1 MFIFDEP
8 TTGLHFHDINKL
20 LAAFNALIERGHTIV
35 IVEHNMDVIKCA
47 DWVVDLG
54 PEAGTG
60 GGRVVFEGTPRNLEQ
75 CPASYTGKYL
85 RLRTKLSTNTAP
97 VKAEFPRQATTMEF
111 FTYRL
116 PNGIRGIHRQVKSNV
131 AHCALVI
138 NAGSRDEHPDQYGL
152 AHLTEHAFFKGTQ
165 RRRAWQVNCRLE
177 NLGGELNAFT
187 TKEDT
192 TIHATTLRGDFPR
205 AAELIA
211 DVAFRSTFPERELE
225 REKEV
230 IADEI
235 NTYKDSPADLIY
247 DTFEDMLFAG
257 SELGHNIL
265 GRKNALARYD
275 GEAIRAFTGR
285 THTTDQMVFSSI
297 GNFSAKTAEAVAAR
311 YFAGQAASARG
322 FGRVA
327 PAPCAAFEK
336 TVVKHTHQT
345 HCIIGNRAYGIGE
358 EKRLPLALLINILG
372 GPCANSL
379 LNVVVREKNGL
390 SYNIEASYTPYSD
403 SGIVAIYFSSE
414 NGNTAQCIEPRSKGN
429 CTGCARRRS
438 PHASCVD
445 GEKTVHR
452 TAGHIEREQRR
463 VHAGGRKKFPDA
475 RRRGYHGTGL
485 RQSART
491 DRRTAHRGRRRGFL
505 RHVETHL

>member
-1 MFIFDEP
+1 
-8 TTGLHFHDINKL
+8 
-20 LAAFNALIERGHTIV
+20 
-35 IVEHNMDVIKCA
+35 
-47 DWVVDLG
+47 
-54 PEAGTG
+54 
-60 GGRVVFEGTPRNLEQ
+60 
-75 CPASYTGKYL
+75 
-85 RLRTKLSTNTAP
+85 
-97 VKAEFPRQATTMEF
+97 MEF

-131 AHCALVI
+131 AHCALVV

-211 DVAFRSTFPERELE
+211 DIAFRSTFPERELE

-265 GRKNALARYD
+265 GRKCARTLRRGGDPRLHRPHAHDRPD
-275 GEAIRAFTGR
+275 GILVDRKLLGQNRRSRRGTLFRRAG
-285 THTTDQMVFSSI
+285 
-297 GNFSAKTAEAVAAR
+297 
-311 YFAGQAASARG
+311 G
-322 FGRVA
+322 FGTRFRQGSPGTLRGLRKDGREAHAPDTLHHRRPRVR
-327 PAPCAAFEK
+327 
-336 TVVKHTHQT
+336 H
-345 HCIIGNRAYGIGE
+345 RR
-358 EKRLPLALLINILG
+358 EKRLPLALLTNILG

-379 LNVVVREKNGL
+379 LNVVVREKERAVVQHRSQL
-390 SYNIEASYTPYSD
+390 HAYSD
-403 SGIVAIYFSSE
+403 TGIVAIYFSSE
-414 NGNTAQCIEPRSKGN
+414 NGNTAQCIDLIEGELRKLRTAPL
-429 CTGCARRRS
+429 TA
-438 PHASCVD
+438 ASCRWR
-445 GEKTVHR
+445 KNSSSHSSPYRARAT
-452 TAGHIEREQRR
+452 R
-463 VHAGGRKKFPDA
+463 VHAGRRKKFPDA

-485 RQSART
+485 RQVRS
-491 DRRTAHRGRRRGFL
+491 H
-505 RHVETHL
+505 

>member
-1 MFIFDEP
+1 
-8 TTGLHFHDINKL
+8 
-20 LAAFNALIERGHTIV
+20 
-35 IVEHNMDVIKCA
+35 
-47 DWVVDLG
+47 
-54 PEAGTG
+54 
-60 GGRVVFEGTPRNLEQ
+60 
-75 CPASYTGKYL
+75 
-85 RLRTKLSTNTAP
+85 
-97 VKAEFPRQATTMEF
+97 MEF

-358 EKRLPLALLINILG
+358 EKRMPLALLINILG

-403 SGIVAIYFSSE
+403 SGIVAIYFSSDHDNCDRCLE
-414 NGNTAQCIEPRSKGN
+414 LVRGQIDSLRTRRLSTRRLALAKKQFVAQLAISMESNEGYMLGAGKSYLVHSEVDTMEEVYRKISDLQ
-429 CTGCARRRS
+429 TGELLEVANEVLAS
-438 PHASCVD
+438 PSLLVY
-445 GEKTVHR
+445 R
-452 TAGHIEREQRR
+452 
-463 VHAGGRKKFPDA
+463 
-475 RRRGYHGTGL
+475 
-485 RQSART
+485 
-491 DRRTAHRGRRRGFL
+491 
-505 RHVETHL
+505 